1 MTLNFLTKRKQNP
14 GSKSLLKD
22 LKKLISVPSA
32 VLFFGVAV
40 TGLQWGVHDTF
51 LFVYFQKDLKASTAL
66 VSYMVV
72 VGSLSVFLSLFFINK
87 IIDCI
92 GTANAIFLHII
103 VEAGRMMVYSYIKE
117 TPPYFALG
125 LAATGKSLSEALLFA
140 EHRENM
146 FCTKMVLIVRNNFC
160 TKHVFPRFELGIF
173 MY

>member
-1 MTLNFLTKRKQNP
+1 
-14 GSKSLLKD
+14 
-22 LKKLISVPSA
+22 
-32 VLFFGVAV
+32 
-40 TGLQWGVHDTF
+40 
-51 LFVYFQKDLKASTAL
+51 
-66 VSYMVV
+66 MVV

-103 VEAGRMMVYSYIKE
+103 VEAGRMMAYSYIKE

>member
-1 MTLNFLTKRKQNP
+1 MF
-14 GSKSLLKD
+14 SSLC
-22 LKKLISVPSA
+22 
-32 VLFFGVAV
+32 

-51 LFVYFQKDLKASTAL
+51 LFVYFQEELKASTAL

-103 VEAGRMMVYSYIKE
+103 VEAGRMIAYSYIKE

-125 LAATGKSLSEALLFA
+125 LAATGKSLSEALLFCRTWG
-140 EHRENM
+140 EHVVYKNCSECQKQ
-146 FCTKMVLIVRNNFC
+146 FLYTICSPHVLSLEFSCI
-160 TKHVFPRFELGIF
+160 ELVIQ
-173 MY
+173 

>member
-1 MTLNFLTKRKQNP
+1 MF
-14 GSKSLLKD
+14 SSLC
-22 LKKLISVPSA
+22 
-32 VLFFGVAV
+32 

-51 LFVYFQKDLKASTAL
+51 LFVYFQEELKASTAL

-103 VEAGRMMVYSYIKE
+103 VEAGRMIAYSYIKE

-125 LAATGKSLSEALLFA
+125 LAATGKSLSEALLFE
-140 EHRENM
+140 EHGEKM
-146 FCTKMVLIVRNNFC
+146 LCTKIVLNVRNNFC
-160 TKHVFPRFELGIF
+160 TQHVLCTQV
-173 MY
+173 

>member
-1 MTLNFLTKRKQNP
+1 
-14 GSKSLLKD
+14 
-22 LKKLISVPSA
+22 
-32 VLFFGVAV
+32 
-40 TGLQWGVHDTF
+40 
-51 LFVYFQKDLKASTAL
+51 
-66 VSYMVV
+66 
-72 VGSLSVFLSLFFINK
+72 
-87 IIDCI
+87 
-92 GTANAIFLHII
+92 
-103 VEAGRMMVYSYIKE
+103 MMVYSYIKE

>member
-1 MTLNFLTKRKQNP
+1 MF
-14 GSKSLLKD
+14 SSLC
-22 LKKLISVPSA
+22 
-32 VLFFGVAV
+32 

-51 LFVYFQKDLKASTAL
+51 LFVYFQEELKASTAL

-103 VEAGRMMVYSYIKE
+103 VEAGRMIAYSYIKE

-125 LAATGKSLSEALLFA
+125 LAATGKSLSEALLFCRTWG
-140 EHRENM
+140 EHVVYKNCSECRKQ
-146 FCTKMVLIVRNNFC
+146 FLYTTCSPQV
-160 TKHVFPRFELGIF
+160 
-173 MY
+173 

>member
-1 MTLNFLTKRKQNP
+1 MLHLF
-14 GSKSLLKD
+14 SSLC
-22 LKKLISVPSA
+22 
-32 VLFFGVAV
+32 

-51 LFVYFQKDLKASTAL
+51 LFVYFQEELKASTAL

-103 VEAGRMMVYSYIKE
+103 VEAGRMIAYSYIKE

-125 LAATGKSLSEALLFA
+125 LAATGKSLSETLLFA
-140 EHRENM
+140 
-146 FCTKMVLIVRNNFC
+146 
-160 TKHVFPRFELGIF
+160 
-173 MY
+173 